1 MNTFE
6 NIIMRTE
13 QLMNRSRNIA
23 SMESLSP
30 KYNMEAKSLMDA
42 LVELAERRN
51 SYPRHVNAEYATD
64 DNIKKINKYYIWFE
78 SLNSGHLIPVNSNN
92 TFSTS

>member
-13 QLMNRSRNIA
+13 QLMSSSRNIA
-23 SMESLSP
+23 GMEGLCQE
-30 KYNMEAKSLMDA
+30 YNMEAKSLMDA

-51 SYPRHVNAEYATD
+51 SYPQHINTEYATD
-64 DNIKKINKYYIWFE
+64 DNIKKMNKYYIWFE
-78 SLNSGHLIPVNSNN
+78 RLN
-92 TFSTS
+92 

>member
-13 QLMNRSRNIA
+13 QLMNRSINID
-23 SMESLSP
+23 SMEGLGRE
-30 KYNMEAKSLMDA
+30 YNMEAKSLMDT

-51 SYPRHVNAEYATD
+51 SYPQHINTEYATD
-64 DNIKKINKYYIWFE
+64 DNIKKMNKYYIWFE
-78 SLNSGHLIPVNSNN
+78 GLNHLPPVERVVC
-92 TFSTS
+92 

>member
-1 MNTFE
+1 
-6 NIIMRTE
+6 MRTE

-51 SYPRHVNAEYATD
+51 SYPQRANAEYATD
-64 DNIKKINKYYIWFE
+64 DNIKKMNKFYIWFE
-78 SLNSGHLIPVNSNN
+78 CLNSRLLIPVNSND
-92 TFSTS
+92 TFSAS